1 MKAKITDRLKKVG
14 KGYDLDKLPPLLL
27 KAVVDE
33 AQPLIEAEVAKAE
46 EKAVHRIVNEKFV
59 ARVIKDTLSGRRWKK
74 TMPRAP
80 VTTADA

>member
-14 KGYDLDKLPPLLL
+14 KGYDLDKLPPMLL

-33 AQPLIEAEVAKAE
+33 AQPLIDAEVTKAE
-46 EKAVHRIVNEKFV
+46 EKAIQRIVNEKFV
-59 ARVIKDTLSGRRWKK
+59 ARVIKDTLSGKRRKK